1 MLVAI
6 PTYNERENVADV
18 VGRTRK
24 ADPSVHVLV
33 VDDASPDGTG
43 EIADAL
49 AAADDHVHVMHRAG
63 KQGLGAA
70 YIAAFEW
77 ALERGYDAVVEM
89 DADGSHL
96 PEELPR
102 LLAALDGADVV
113 LGSRWV
119 PGGSVVNWP
128 LHRRLLSRGGSL
140 YARTVLGISVR
151 DVTGGYRAY
160 RSEVLRRVL
169 AGDIESQGYCF
180 QIDMAR
186 RSLDE
191 GFAVVEVP
199 IRFVERTLGESKM
212 SKGIVLEAMARV
224 TRWGLDHRVDQVRR
238 LAHRSRSRIPT
249 SEA

>member
-18 VGRTRK
+18 VGRTRQ
-24 ADPSVHVLV
+24 ADRRVHVLV

-77 ALERGYDAVVEM
+77 ALERGYDVVVEM

-140 YARTVLGISVR
+140 YARAVLGISVR

-160 RSEVLRRVL
+160 RSEVLERVL
-169 AGDIESQGYCF
+169 ARDIESQGYCF

-191 GFAVVEVP
+191 GFRVVEVP

-212 SKGIVLEAMARV
+212 SQGIVLEAMARV
-224 TRWGLDHRVDQVRR
+224 TRWGWDHRVDQVRR
-238 LAHRSRSRIPT
+238 LLSRSRSKAPK
-249 SEA
+249 SQS